1 MNMNIF
7 GNCCPVGPS
16 SFFNSAEVFL
26 DICRQMRKKSLAKE
40 FKGTAKEILGTCFA
54 VGCTVDG
61 QKPGALQQAID
72 EDEWELPTEWRER
85 PWVDQAGKKM
95 ARWQK
100 HFQQER
106 VPGCSKLW
114 GTTFPRGPSFF
125 AKGCWPLWS
134 PVRSVS
140 LGLFNLLSVS
150 CWSKFSTTKEW

>member
-1 MNMNIF
+1 MYVHMNMNIF
-7 GNCCPVGPS
+7 GNCCPVGPTS

-54 VGCTVDG
+54 VGCTVDC

-85 PWVDQAGKKM
+85 PWVDQAGKSC
-95 ARWQK
+95 A
-100 HFQQER
+100 
-106 VPGCSKLW
+106 LAA
-114 GTTFPRGPSFF
+114 TFPTGPSFF
-125 AKGCWPLWS
+125 VKGCWPLWS
-134 PVRSVS
+134 PVS

>member
-1 MNMNIF
+1 MCKYIVIHVFGGVYVHMTIF

-72 EDEWELPTEWRER
+72 EDEWELPTE
-85 PWVDQAGKKM
+85 
-95 ARWQK
+95 
-100 HFQQER
+100 
-106 VPGCSKLW
+106 
-114 GTTFPRGPSFF
+114 
-125 AKGCWPLWS
+125 
-134 PVRSVS
+134 
-140 LGLFNLLSVS
+140 
-150 CWSKFSTTKEW
+150 